1 MSARD
6 LPRTHRWLAA
16 LLAGLLALAPF
27 LHSHFGASHES
38 GFHID
43 GLHAVQHPG
52 HDAQP
57 SLSMQASDDESP
69 ALGVAPVRPPSE
81 GGDSVWWPMALLLVL
96 PLLPLL
102 AQGQPRAPC
111 PRRSARLLYRVGLPP
126 PSLAPPLR

>member
-6 LPRTHRWLAA
+6 ISRTHRWLAA

-27 LHSHFGASHES
+27 LHGHIGISHES

-43 GLHAVQHPG
+43 GLHALHHPG

-57 SLSMQASDDESP
+57 SLQAPDDESP
-69 ALGVAPVRPPSE
+69 ALGVATVRPPSE
-81 GGDSVWWPMALLLVL
+81 DGNTLWWPLALLLVL

-102 AQGQPRAPC
+102 AQAPAPTQHVRVRGRA
-111 PRRSARLLYRVGLPP
+111 LYRVGLPP
-126 PSLAPPLR
+126 PSLAPPVA